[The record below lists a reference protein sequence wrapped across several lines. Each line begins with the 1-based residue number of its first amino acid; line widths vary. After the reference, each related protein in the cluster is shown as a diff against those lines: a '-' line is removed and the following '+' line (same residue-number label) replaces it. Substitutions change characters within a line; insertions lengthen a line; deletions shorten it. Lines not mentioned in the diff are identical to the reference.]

1 VDWKDGGIKCI
12 VKEQT
17 TAGSCNS
24 AKGTSNK
31 MVGGLL
37 QYFTGAAE
45 QSDSQFGFCIPSL
58 TVPGDL
64 ENIVTEKKVT
74 VADKEVSEITPTFL
88 AAYSQGLPGVTDQP
102 SLVFSF
108 PPPAASSYTWP
119 QESPRRVAWSSFN
132 MPKDAQ
138 GVATTLKLTL
148 LDASGS
154 EVSAVSMASLKN
166 DNNEKVTIPATVPV
180 GAGYSMKICA
190 DVSAQCWTSD
200 NFVIK
205 AKIENQEKPVEHE
218 QLVPGNPDILV
229 PGSEAYGVFTAGITL
244 STAETLGIQSH
255 RLEVKELR
263 GVEITGRRRSAGRR
277 AAGTKAKDPQLPA
290 L

>member
-1 VDWKDGGIKCI
+1 MHAFSSASCTTGYFWQNSKCYQCPSGTERVDQRNGADKCI

-31 MVGGLL
+31 FVAGLL
-37 QYFTGAAE
+37 QYFTGDAE
-45 QSDSQFGFCIPSL
+45 QSPSQFGFCIPSL

-200 NFVIK
+200 TFVIK
-205 AKIENQEKPVEHE
+205 AKIENQEKPVEH
-218 QLVPGNPDILV
+218 QLLF
-229 PGSEAYGVFTAGITL
+229 VFAVCVCVC
-244 STAETLGIQSH
+244 
-255 RLEVKELR
+255 RYMCMYM
-263 GVEITGRRRSAGRR
+263 
-277 AAGTKAKDPQLPA
+277 
-290 L
+290 